1 MRSGTKRGTT
11 IPRDPGEHTTDP
23 RSGRRRHRRRAVLAG
38 VLVLGAVAG
47 LLALSLLGTGRDV
60 RDDLLEGRSMMER
73 GRSELAAGDATG
85 ASASF
90 RAGRELFARAED
102 RANGLVVR
110 AVGWLPIIGRTSDAV
125 TTVAESA
132 VFAADA
138 AIVLA
143 DAAGEIPDGLT
154 GLAPTDGRIDIDR
167 FVPLARAAQDA
178 DELMTIAVSRLEE
191 APTSLLLGPVG
202 PARREAQ
209 AELGE
214 LSETIHTA
222 SLLLQGFPRFLGA
235 EKPQRYF
242 FGAQNPAE
250 LRGTGGLIGAYSIL
264 EIDDGRFHFSP
275 FVPIHNL
282 ASPPLKSIPPPNED
296 YAENYDQFRRG
307 GRFWTSI
314 NVMPDFPS
322 VARAILSSYDAAT
335 GESLDGVILA
345 DPFSEAALLEAA
357 GPVRL
362 PGYDVE
368 IDAENVV
375 AFTTNEAY
383 SLFTDSVRRKR
394 LLGDVA
400 RAAFERFV
408 DQPSADQGDLGELL
422 DAAGGRHIQV
432 FSEDPV
438 MQEALRRTPVGG
450 ALRPL
455 GADDDLVSVVV
466 NSGAGSK
473 VDFYQERSIRYAVEL
488 DDEGSGAAAL
498 ELTLRN
504 HAPTSGQPPYVIGPF
519 RPQGGDVGPILRSI
533 EAGESVALVNVY
545 CGTDCIPGEVRM
557 HGAPA
562 KVATDV
568 DLGIRY
574 VQHYY
579 SIRSGEQETLVLS
592 WDDPRAWEGNSSG
605 GIYRM
610 TFTNQVTIRP
620 ATLHLRIEPPPGM
633 RIVSAS
639 PPLRIVDGAAVYDG
653 EPGPRLDVEIEFGPP
668 VPVRLWRNVTRFLTT
683 PVFEI

>member
-1 MRSGTKRGTT
+1 MRSGTQRGTT
-11 IPRDPGEHTTDP
+11 VPAEAGGHATDL
-23 RSGRRRHRRRAVLAG
+23 RSERRQRRRRAVFVG
-38 VLVLGAVAG
+38 TLVLGAVAA
-47 LLALSLLGTGRDV
+47 LLALTLVGTARDV
-60 RDDLLEGRSMMER
+60 QEDLLQGRSMMER
-73 GRSELAAGDATG
+73 GRNELLAGDATA
-85 ASASF
+85 ASGSF
-90 RAGRELFARAED
+90 HAGREVFARAED
-102 RANGLVVR
+102 RADGPVVQ
-110 AVGWLPIIGRTSDAV
+110 AIGWLPIIGRTSDAV
-125 TTVAESA
+125 GAVAESA
-132 VFAADA
+132 VLAADA
-138 AIVLA
+138 AIVVA
-143 DAAGEIPDGLT
+143 DAVAEIPGGIT
-154 GLAPTDGRIDIDR
+154 GLAPSGGRIAVDR
-167 FVPLARAAQDA
+167 FVPLARAARDA
-178 DELMTIAVSRLEE
+178 DELMTIAVSNLEE

-202 PARREAQ
+202 PAHREAR

-214 LSETIHTA
+214 LHETIHTA
-222 SLLLQGFPRFLGA
+222 ALLLQGFPGFLGA
-235 EKPQRYF
+235 EEPQRYF

-282 ASPPLKSIPPPNED
+282 ASPALKSIPPPNED
-296 YAENYDQFRRG
+296 YAANYDQFRRG

-322 VARAILSSYDAAT
+322 VAQAILSSYEAAS

-345 DPFSEAALLEAA
+345 DPFAEAALLEAA

-362 PGYDVE
+362 PGYNVE
-368 IDAENVV
+368 IDADNVV

-408 DQPSADQGDLGELL
+408 GQPSADQGDLRELL
-422 DAAGGRHIQV
+422 EAAAGRHIQV
-432 FSEDPV
+432 FSEDPG
-438 MQEALRRTPVGG
+438 MQEGLRRTPAGG

-473 VDFYQERSIRYAVEL
+473 VDFYQERNVGYRVEL
-488 DDEGSGAAAL
+488 DDDGSASAEF

-519 RPQGGDVGPILRSI
+519 RPEGADVEPILRSL

-545 CGTDCIPGEVRM
+545 CGSDCIPGDARM
-557 HGAPA
+557 HGAPVE
-562 KVATDV
+562 VATDV
-568 DLGIRY
+568 DLGVRY

-579 SIRSGEQETLVLS
+579 SIRSGEQETLRVS
-592 WDDPRAWEGNSSG
+592 WDDPSAWEGNSSG
-605 GIYRM
+605 GTYRM

-620 ATLHLRIEPPPGM
+620 ATLNLLIEPPDGM
-633 RIVSAS
+633 RIVSVD
-639 PPLRIVDGAAVYDG
+639 PPLRIVGGAAVYQG

-668 VPVRLWRNVTRFLTT
+668 LPARLWRNVTRFLTT
-683 PVFEI
+683 PVFQI

>member
-1 MRSGTKRGTT
+1 MRSGTQRETT
-11 IPRDPGEHTTDP
+11 VPADPGEHAADP
-23 RSGRRRHRRRAVLAG
+23 RSGRRRRRRRAVLAG
-38 VLVLGAVAG
+38 GLALGAVAG
-47 LLALSLLGTGRDV
+47 LLALFLLGTVRDV
-60 RDDLLEGRSMMER
+60 REDLLQGRSMMER
-73 GRSELAAGDATG
+73 GRNELLTGDAVA
-85 ASASF
+85 ASESF
-90 RAGRELFARAED
+90 RAGRQLFDRAED
-102 RANGLVVR
+102 RVDGPVVR
-110 AVGWLPIIGRTSDAV
+110 AIGWVPIIGRTSDAV
-125 TTVAESA
+125 SAVAESA
-132 VFAADA
+132 VFTADA

-143 DAAGEIPDGLT
+143 DAAAEIPDGLT
-154 GLAPTDGRIDIDR
+154 GLAPSGGRIDVDR
-167 FVPLARAAQDA
+167 FVPLARAARDA
-178 DELMTIAVSRLEE
+178 DGLMTMAVSRLEE

-202 PARREAQ
+202 PAGREAR

-214 LSETIHTA
+214 LRETIHTT
-222 SLLLQGFPRFLGA
+222 SLLLQGLPRFLGA
-235 EKPQRYF
+235 EEPQRYF

-264 EIDDGRFHFSP
+264 ELDDGRFHFSP

-282 ASPPLKSIPPPNED
+282 ESPPLRSIPPPDED
-296 YAENYDQFRRG
+296 YAANYTQFRRG

-322 VARAILSSYDAAT
+322 VARAILGSYDAAT
-335 GESLDGVILA
+335 GERLDGVILA
-345 DPFSEAALLEAA
+345 DPFAEAALLEAA
-357 GPVRL
+357 GPVEL
-362 PGYDVE
+362 PGYDIE
-368 IDAENVV
+368 LDADNVV

-400 RAAFERFV
+400 KAAFERFI
-408 DQPSADQGDLGELL
+408 DQPAPDQGDLNELL
-422 DAAGGRHIQV
+422 EAAAGRHIQV
-432 FSEDPV
+432 FSEVPA
-438 MQEALRRTPVGG
+438 MQEGLRRTPVGG

-473 VDFYQERSIRYAVEL
+473 VDFYQERNVGYRVDL
-488 DDEGSGAAAL
+488 DDDGSAAAEF

-519 RPQGGDVGPILRSI
+519 RPEGADVEPILRGL

-545 CGTDCIPGEVRM
+545 CGTDCIPGEARM
-557 HGAPA
+557 NGAPVE
-562 KVATDV
+562 VATDV

-579 SIRSGEQETLVLS
+579 SIRSGEQKTLFLS
-592 WDDPRAWEGNSSG
+592 WDDPSAWEGNSSG

-620 ATLHLRIEPPPGM
+620 ATLDLLIEPPDGM
-633 RIVSAS
+633 RIVSVE
-639 PPLRIVDGAAVYDG
+639 PPLRIVGGAAVYQG

-668 VPVRLWRNVTRFLTT
+668 LPARLWRNVTRFLTT
-683 PVFEI
+683 PVFQI